1 MKSPLLAIFTLV
13 SLAVLSAPRAAADAP
28 AKGVRI
34 FELKELD
41 QLPVPIV
48 TVAPDYPDDMRK
60 FEISGQVMLDFIV
73 DANGDVRDAH
83 PFSST
88 QYRFEDNAVKAVSQ
102 WKFKPGKWHGRS
114 VTTHVRMPIKFTLS
128 DKDREL

>member
-1 MKSPLLAIFTLV
+1 MGEVDAVDGDEIAETLRCDQILATID
-13 SLAVLSAPRAAADAP
+13 AGAD
-28 AKGVRI
+28 KV
-34 FELKELD
+34 
-41 QLPVPIV
+41 
-48 TVAPDYPDDMRK
+48 
-60 FEISGQVMLDFIV
+60 V